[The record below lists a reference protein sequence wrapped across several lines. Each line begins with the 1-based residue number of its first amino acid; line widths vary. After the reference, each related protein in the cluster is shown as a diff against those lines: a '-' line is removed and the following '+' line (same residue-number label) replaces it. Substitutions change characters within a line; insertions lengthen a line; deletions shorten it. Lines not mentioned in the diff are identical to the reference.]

1 MRKNSVLSI
10 FKFIIMPKRSWTDA
24 EKAYSGSET
33 GIKDDNTALN
43 MLSLFSGLASL
54 AAFIVNLHFTKE
66 RGDSGMDT
74 ALRIA
79 AITFVQFFATYFATA
94 YATYKLIGKNAGKAR
109 CNLYSAILCSA
120 VVLLYVAGMFVP
132 AGALPYVAV
141 LSLYIFY
148 IAWTGAKLFL
158 CITEN
163 EQGRFIPFISFIT
176 LLLPATI
183 SILLKLLM
191 KLI

>member
-33 GIKDDNTALN
+33 GVKDDNTALN

>member
-1 MRKNSVLSI
+1 MSKNSALSI